1 MAWHGSMQCTTTE
14 NEHGNTHCLDELV
27 NGGPDGLMVMF
38 NELGH
43 YVHLPDINIGT
54 EPRSD
59 KGPPRAAT
67 TQLRAKVTP
76 PDPEANAHLPPRHWA
91 TRSRGHTGQFAPMH
105 AMRVFTPQ
113 NHAVGAHRKTVRRRW
128 GRARAAIAT
137 WLYIF

>member
-1 MAWHGSMQCTTTE
+1 M
-14 NEHGNTHCLDELV
+14 L
-27 NGGPDGLMVMF
+27 
-38 NELGH
+38 
-43 YVHLPDINIGT
+43 LPDIKHGDGT
-54 EPRSD
+54 TIRQGTSTGGYYYQNG
-59 KGPPRAAT
+59 KH